1 MSNAASATGR
11 QAGVTLVE
19 LIVALTIM
27 AMTLGAAATGLRMLG
42 NSGDRGT
49 RLIAQHDMLSRG
61 VDALRR
67 DIERL
72 ERVVRGQGQE
82 PEFVFHGDAKT
93 LVFVAVEPPVPTEPG
108 PYFIVYSVE
117 QGDKSGKL
125 VRSRAPYDGSARD
138 IGRLRTGDDVV
149 VLEGPFAFRFS
160 YFERGERQ
168 DRWTARWQHKN
179 RLPDLIRLEARG
191 AGAGAVSLPALIF
204 RPRSDAELGCL
215 KEATAGTC
223 SARSG
228 GQLAA
233 PASPQA
239 VQPPPRERRN

>member
-1 MSNAASATGR
+1 MSNAASGAGR

-19 LIVALTIM
+19 LIVALTVM
-27 AMTLGAAATGLRMLG
+27 AMTLGAAATGLRLLG

-49 RLIAQHDMLSRG
+49 RLMAQHDMLSRG

-72 ERVVRGQGQE
+72 ERVVRGQGRE
-82 PEFVFHGDAKT
+82 PEFVFHGDART
-93 LVFVAVEPPVPTEPG
+93 LVFVAVEPPVPSEPG

-117 QGDKSGKL
+117 QADRSGRL

-138 IGRLRTGDDVV
+138 ISRLRTEDDVV

-160 YFERGERQ
+160 YFERSERQ

-191 AGAGAVSLPALIF
+191 TGEGAVSLPALIF
-204 RPRSDAELGCL
+204 RPRSNAELGCL
-215 KEATAGTC
+215 KEAAAGTC
-223 SARSG
+223 STRSG

-233 PASPQA
+233 PAAPQGA
-239 VQPPPRERRN
+239 QPARQERKN